1 MLTTPKSQQKQT
13 QRNKAYNS
21 ARFVYFDIP
30 AVKNM
35 AYQTVKSHHSEV
47 EWN

>member
-1 MLTTPKSQQKQT
+1 MLTTPRSQQKHRESKLTT
-13 QRNKAYNS
+13 QQGLFN
-21 ARFVYFDIP
+21 FGIP

-47 EWN
+47 E